1 MAAHDPYSTG
11 RPALMKT
18 AFAVVLFSTITW
30 ALAEIVGA
38 SGLVVAVILILSGL
52 ILVGCLIWTYRR
64 WQMRTEKPAL
74 LRKNLASVLRT
85 ELPPGSL
92 TVSGH
97 SFGKLLK
104 PGPPKR
110 IRINQPGLPPIEGEV
125 TQRIQHIAGEICQNQ
140 YVVDQKK
147 STPGKR
153 IVMRQKPRD
162 KSVHLTPKQ
171 EVEQGIL
178 KAVAAIF
185 PKSNPKVAYQW
196 DDEAE
201 DPYLLSVTITEV
213 DGMDLALS
221 GKRRQIL
228 TKLRTR

>member
-1 MAAHDPYSTG
+1 
-11 RPALMKT
+11 
-18 AFAVVLFSTITW
+18 
-30 ALAEIVGA
+30 
-38 SGLVVAVILILSGL
+38 
-52 ILVGCLIWTYRR
+52 
-64 WQMRTEKPAL
+64 
-74 LRKNLASVLRT
+74 
-85 ELPPGSL
+85 
-92 TVSGH
+92 
-97 SFGKLLK
+97 
-104 PGPPKR
+104 
-110 IRINQPGLPPIEGEV
+110 
-125 TQRIQHIAGEICQNQ
+125 EICQNQ

-228 TKLRTR
+228 TKLRTRLPRGNFVADVDANADAIYFNRSRPLPNVVVPPAKHAPLLTSHDAYKDFSVPLGIGDNNLQAVWHPRKDAHLLIIGGTGGGKTIAEHGVIQRLAQAGWRTWLVDGKRI